1 MVPVGLGTLSG
12 SGAMQCDRRAG
23 DALPR
28 GASVIPVSNGPTR
41 RADVAGLISPTAE
54 RFRRRHPVACSRR
67 AGAGQA
73 ARSRPF
79 FRTRVAVVVC
89 VDAVFQ

>member
-1 MVPVGLGTLSG
+1 VPVGLGTLSG
-12 SGAMQCDRRAG
+12 SGGHRMRPPRRRHVAS
-23 DALPR
+23 R
-28 GASVIPVSNGPTR
+28 ASVIPVSNGPTR
-41 RADVAGLISPTAE
+41 RADVAGPISPTAE
-54 RFRRRHPVACSRR
+54 RFRRRHPVACLRR